1 MYQIIKGESMEKK
14 AGGRGNKIVDLKNV
28 TEMAISEMQSFRGDG
43 KTTRE
48 INQAEKRLANKVLK
62 ELRGTDGRKN
72 ITQFIKLETFNRYV
86 TRIRTKIREAG
97 FTNPAYKNKLSGIAD
112 KYPEY
117 ADRINAILAM
127 DYYNAKAELKS
138 FIQEIK
144 SAESTDTKAKR
155 RNLSERLTK
164 QCLNEIDPK
173 ILSHLVRSED
183 EHKEKNSLAAERVER
198 YQDADLDR
206 VYDYKKIVSLIP
218 DLLTTSTAGDGW
230 QKVALGVALATGRRS
245 YEVFYLSS
253 FEAKAGRKIK
263 VTGFAKKK
271 AGEYG
276 RESVT
281 IPCLAD
287 PKLVEEAVERLRS
300 CERIA
305 TLTSRIDLVDSYD
318 EKNEILNN
326 SVHKQS
332 NDCASRVLGEL
343 ISTTDGKTVL
353 KWTEGGKRATGVAFK
368 LSRDLYVNCAYQE
381 YAANGG
387 KVKQDKFI
395 RDSLHHVDIK
405 TANSYKKLH
414 SKEDVT
420 ATEVKQAQK
429 IKAEFKD
436 MSGERVQKLE
446 ELAGAKAITE
456 KKAFIK
462 AMDFVIEQVKADS
475 SYTVST
481 YNLRNAIPS
490 ETSKSG
496 FKPVIRPALIG
507 EFVKLIQ
514 KSELDQPM

>member
-1 MYQIIKGESMEKK
+1 MEKK
-14 AGGRGNKIVDLKNV
+14 AGGRGNKIVELKSV
-28 TEMAISEMQSFRGDG
+28 TKMTLSEMRSFRDSG
-43 KTTRE
+43 KSTRE

-72 ITQFIKLETFNRYV
+72 ITQFIKIETFNRYV
-86 TRIRTKIREAG
+86 TRVRTKIREAG
-97 FTNPAYKNKLSGIAD
+97 FTNPAYENKMSGIAD
-112 KYPEY
+112 NHPEH
-117 ADRINAILAM
+117 ADRINDILAM
-127 DYYNAKAELKS
+127 DYYSAKAELKG
-138 FIQEIK
+138 FIQEVK
-144 SAESTDTKAKR
+144 DTESMNLKAKR

-183 EHKEKNSLAAERVER
+183 EHKEKNSLAAERVEHN
-198 YQDADLDR
+198 QDADLDR
-206 VYDYKKIVSLIP
+206 VYDYKEIVSLIP
-218 DLLTTSTAGDGW
+218 ELLTTSTAGDGW

-271 AGEYG
+271 AGDYE

-287 PKLVEEAVERLRS
+287 PKLVEETVERLRS

-305 TLTSRIDLVDSYD
+305 TLISLIDQFDSND

-332 NDCASRVLGEL
+332 NDCASRVLGDL
-343 ISTTDGKTVL
+343 ISTTDGKAVL
-353 KWTEGGKRATGVAFK
+353 KWAEGGKRATGVPFK
-368 LSRDLYVNCAYQE
+368 LSRDLYVNCAFQE
-381 YAANGG
+381 YKATGG
-387 KVKQDKFI
+387 KVKEDKFI
-395 RDSLHHVDIK
+395 RESLHHVDIK
-405 TANSYKKLH
+405 TANSYKKLQP
-414 SKEDVT
+414 KEDIT
-420 ATEVKQAQK
+420 TKDVKQTHK

-436 MSGERVQKLE
+436 LSGERVQKLE
-446 ELAGAKAITE
+446 DLAATKAIAE

-462 AMDFVIEQVKADS
+462 AMDFVIEQVKADLT
-475 SYTVST
+475 YTVST

-514 KSELDQPM
+514 KAKLDQPM

>member
-1 MYQIIKGESMEKK
+1 MKKK
-14 AGGRGNKIVDLKNV
+14 AGGRGNKIVELKEV
-28 TEMAISEMQSFRGDG
+28 TEDVINTMHGLREGGRE
-43 KTTRE
+43 TRT
-48 INQAEKRLANKVLK
+48 INQQEKRLADRVLRK
-62 ELRGTDGRKN
+62 LRGEFGHKKATE
-72 ITQFIKLETFNRYV
+72 FIKVETFNRYV

-97 FTNPAYKNKLSGIAD
+97 FTNPVYRNQMIDMAEKH
-112 KYPEY
+112 PEL
-117 ADRINAILAM
+117 ADRINSILAM
-127 DYYNAKAELKS
+127 DYYQAKAELKD
-138 FIQEIK
+138 FIQEL
-144 SAESTDTKAKR
+144 KAKEAKG
-155 RNLSERLTK
+155 NLPKRQIVSEIFSK
-164 QCLNEIDPK
+164 QCLGKIDPH
-173 ILSHLVRSED
+173 ILKYLVRSED

-218 DLLTTSTAGDGW
+218 ELLTTSTSGDGW

-414 SKEDVT
+414 SKEEVT
-420 ATEVKQAQK
+420 ATEVKQTQK

>member
-1 MYQIIKGESMEKK
+1 MKNK
-14 AGGRGNKIVDLKNV
+14 AGGRGNKIVELKEV
-28 TEMAISEMQSFRGDG
+28 TLHVISGMHELRDGD
-43 KTTRE
+43 RDPRI
-48 INQAEKRLANKVLK
+48 INQQEKRLANSTLK
-62 ELRGTDGRKN
+62 KLRGEFGNKKATE
-72 ITQFIKLETFNRYV
+72 FIKVETFNRYI
-86 TRIRTKIREAG
+86 TRIRTKVREAG
-97 FTNPAYKNKLSGIAD
+97 FTNPVYKNKMLGMAG
-112 KYPEY
+112 KYPEL
-117 ADRINAILAM
+117 AGRINSILAM
-127 DYYNAKAELKS
+127 DYYRAKAEMKDL
-138 FIQEIK
+138 IQEL
-144 SAESTDTKAKR
+144 KANEAKGNLPKR
-155 RNLSERLTK
+155 QVISDIFSK
-164 QCLNEIDPK
+164 QCLGHIDPH
-173 ILSHLVRSED
+173 ILKHLVRSDD
-183 EHKEKNSLAAERVER
+183 EHKEKNNLAAERVER

-206 VYDYKKIVSLIP
+206 VYDYKEIVSLIP
-218 DLLTTSTAGDGW
+218 ELLTTSTSGDGW

-253 FEAKAGRKIK
+253 FEAKAGRKVK

-271 AGEYG
+271 AGEG
-276 RESVT
+276 AFESVA

-287 PKLVEEAVERLRS
+287 PKLVVESVDRLRS

-305 TLTSRIDLVDSYD
+305 SLISRIDLVDSND

-343 ISTTDGKTVL
+343 ISTTDGKATL
-353 KWTEGGKRATGVAFK
+353 KWTDGGKRASGVAFK

-381 YAANGG
+381 YTANGG

-395 RDSLHHVDIK
+395 RDSLHHADLK
-405 TANSYKKLH
+405 AANNYKKLH
-414 SKEDVT
+414 SKDDVT
-420 ATEVKQAQK
+420 ASEVKKTQK

-436 MSGERVQKLE
+436 MSGERIKKLE
-446 ELAGAKAITE
+446 GMAGAKAITE

-475 SYTVST
+475 SYTIST

-514 KSELDQPM
+514 KAGLDQPM

>member
-1 MYQIIKGESMEKK
+1 MEKK
-14 AGGRGNKIVDLKNV
+14 AGGRGNKIVDLKSV
-28 TEMAISEMQSFRGDG
+28 TEMTLSEMQSFREDG
-43 KTTRE
+43 KSTRE

-62 ELRGTDGRKN
+62 DLRGTDGRKN
-72 ITQFIKLETFNRYV
+72 ITQFIKIETFNRYV
-86 TRIRTKIREAG
+86 TRIRTKVREAG
-97 FTNPAYKNKLSGIAD
+97 FTNPAYENKLSGIAE
-112 KYPEY
+112 KYPQYSEE
-117 ADRINAILAM
+117 INAILGLG
-127 DYYNAKAELKS
+127 YYQAKASLKEL
-138 FIQEIK
+138 IQQIK
-144 SAESTDTKAKR
+144 EAETKDSKLKR
-155 RNLSERLTK
+155 INLSERLTK

-173 ILSHLVRSED
+173 ILSHLVRSD
-183 EHKEKNSLAAERVER
+183 EEHQEKNNLAAERVER
-198 YQDADLDR
+198 YQDAELDR
-206 VYDYKKIVSLIP
+206 VYDYQEIVSLIP
-218 DLLTTSTAGDGW
+218 DLLTTTTAGDGW
-230 QKVALGVALATGRRS
+230 QRVALGVALATGRRS
-245 YEVFYLSS
+245 YEVFYLST
-253 FEAKAGRKIK
+253 FEAKPGRKIK

-271 AGEYG
+271 AGEGEY
-276 RESVT
+276 ESVT

-287 PKLVEEAVERLRS
+287 PKLVEEAVARLRS
-300 CERIA
+300 SDRIASLIERI
-305 TLTSRIDLVDSYD
+305 DQVDSYD

-332 NDCASRVLGEL
+332 NDCASRVLGER
-343 ISTTDGKTVL
+343 IKTTDGKAVL
-353 KWTEGGKRATGVAFK
+353 EWAEGGKRATGVPFK

-395 RDSLHHVDIK
+395 RDSLHHADIK

-414 SKEDVT
+414 SKDDVT
-420 ATEVKQAQK
+420 AKEVKQTQK

-436 MSGERVQKLE
+436 LSGERVEKLE
-446 ELAGAKAITE
+446 ELAGTKAITE

-475 SYTVST
+475 TYTVST

-514 KSELDQPM
+514 KAELDQPM